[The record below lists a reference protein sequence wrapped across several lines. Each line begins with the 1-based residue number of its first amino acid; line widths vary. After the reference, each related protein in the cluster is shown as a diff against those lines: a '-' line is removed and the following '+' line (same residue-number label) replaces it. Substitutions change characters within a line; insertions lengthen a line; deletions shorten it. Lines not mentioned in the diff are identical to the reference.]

1 MMSVAFLHHEIKTY
15 QREEGDGREGK
26 EKRRR
31 GGEGEVKVGGAGRGE
46 RGLNTVSNNLPLFR
60 EDALK

>member
-1 MMSVAFLHHEIKTY
+1 MMSVAFLHHEITTY

-31 GGEGEVKVGGAGRGE
+31 GGEEKVTSKWEVRGE
-46 RGLNTVSNNLPLFR
+46 GSGSQYR
-60 EDALK
+60 KQ

>member
-15 QREEGDGREGK
+15 QREEGDRGEKK

-31 GGEGEVKVGGAGRGE
+31 AGYVRGE
-46 RGLNTVSNNLPLFR
+46 R
-60 EDALK
+60 